1 LDFFLMCC
9 GGCSFKHPLSIFT
22 KKTKM
27 TIIFSIINAAI
38 LWVISLLHFYWG
50 FGGRLGMAQS
60 LPTNEQGET
69 VLKPDAMA
77 CFVVAIGLMCMSVYV
92 FGFSKMINLPLPNL
106 VSKYGIWVIAFI
118 FFARAI
124 GDFKYAGFGKKI
136 KSTPFAKMDT
146 QYYVPLCLYLGLTSI
161 LIALIV

>member
-1 LDFFLMCC
+1 MFC
-9 GGCSFKHPLSIFT
+9 GGCSFKHPLSIFSI
-22 KKTKM
+22 KTKM
-27 TIIFSIINAAI
+27 TIILATINAAI
-38 LWVISLLHFYWG
+38 LLIISLLHFYWG
-50 FGGRLGMAQS
+50 VDGRWGIAQS

-69 VLKPDAMA
+69 VLKPDAVA

-118 FFARAI
+118 FLARAI
-124 GDFKYAGFGKKI
+124 GDFKYAGFSKKI
-136 KSTPFAKMDT
+136 KTTRFAELDT
-146 QYYVPLCLYLGLTSI
+146 RYYAPLCLYLGLTSI

>member
-1 LDFFLMCC
+1 MQFKTFFQ
-9 GGCSFKHPLSIFT
+9 HPLSIIS

-27 TIIFSIINAAI
+27 TIFFSIINAAI
-38 LWVISLLHFYWG
+38 LLIISLLHFYWG
-50 FGGRLGMAQS
+50 FGGRWGIAQS

-77 CFVVAIGLMCMSVYV
+77 CFVVALGLLGMSVYV

-106 VSKYGIWVIAFI
+106 VTKYGIWVIAFI
-118 FFARAI
+118 FTARAI
-124 GDFKYAGFGKKI
+124 GDFKYVGFNKKI
-136 KSTPFAKMDT
+136 KTTSFAKMDT
-146 QYYVPLCLYLGLTSI
+146 QYYTPLCLYLGLTSV